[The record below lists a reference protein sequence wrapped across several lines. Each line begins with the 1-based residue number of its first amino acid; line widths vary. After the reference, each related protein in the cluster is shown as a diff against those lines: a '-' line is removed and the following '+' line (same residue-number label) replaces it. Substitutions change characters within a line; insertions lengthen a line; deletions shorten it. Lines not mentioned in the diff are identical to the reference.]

1 MSENQTDRVISRITD
16 IAVDTTYSFIEGENL
31 LPTFEHRYHRDIA
44 ALLEPEVRQDAFN
57 LLEEIFHMIRL
68 YRENADVFRI
78 ILMNDFD
85 QDRSEL
91 FGMTEDEIREEIEYS
106 DRSARV
112 LDMVYADAVRSV
124 AEMRSAFALKATEKI
139 YLAFIADEYKGRVER
154 IKAYNQ
160 GKEII
165 AKRRAII
172 DEHSIHKN

>member
-16 IAVDTTYSFIEGENL
+16 IAVDTAYSFTEGENL
-31 LPTFEHRYHRDIA
+31 LPTFEHRYHRDIS

-68 YRENADVFRI
+68 YRENADIFRI
-78 ILMNDFD
+78 ILTTDFD

-106 DRSARV
+106 DRSARL
-112 LDMVYADAVRSV
+112 LDMVYVDAVRSV
-124 AEMRSAFALKATEKI
+124 TEIRSTFALKATEKI
-139 YLAFIADEYKGRVER
+139 YLAFIADENRGRAER
-154 IKAYNQ
+154 TKAYNL

-165 AKRRAII
+165 AKRKAII
-172 DEHSIHKN
+172 NEHSISKN